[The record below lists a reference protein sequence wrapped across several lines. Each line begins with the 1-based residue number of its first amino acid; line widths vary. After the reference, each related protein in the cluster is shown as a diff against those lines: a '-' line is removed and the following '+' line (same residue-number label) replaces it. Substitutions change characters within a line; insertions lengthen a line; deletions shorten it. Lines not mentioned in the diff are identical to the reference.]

1 MHEAIAP
8 GAPSSQWEQPPM
20 NRLRLHAIS
29 FVLGALIA
37 TVACGGSD
45 RSPAGPSSNDPGS
58 SGAPPPA
65 AGATVSG
72 TVTSGGA
79 AGLRLLDA
87 GLGGMKVSVVGTTL
101 STTTGSGG
109 NFQLHGVPPGLVR
122 LLFEGA
128 GASGTLELDDVS
140 ETEEISLSV
149 VVNGSAIEL
158 AGQERVTGSQAQLE
172 GKVISADYPGRT
184 LVVGTTTV
192 IVPENVSITNG
203 SRELELQDVIVG
215 ARVHVKGSSGG
226 DTITAT
232 SIIVQQ
238 TGLERVTVSGV
249 ASDMSGACPDVT
261 FKFGSLALA
270 VNGSTIFVKGTCGDL
285 KGGVTIEAKGFRR
298 TDGSVLATMVKF
310 NSGGNDEPGDKV
322 VEFTGVISALSGNCP
337 ARTFQAAGREVRTN
351 GSTTFLTPCA
361 TLENGQTVEVKG
373 KETGSGKVNAT
384 ELK

>member
-1 MHEAIAP
+1 M
-8 GAPSSQWEQPPM
+8 
-20 NRLRLHAIS
+20 
-29 FVLGALIA
+29 
-37 TVACGGSD
+37 
-45 RSPAGPSSNDPGS
+45 
-58 SGAPPPA
+58 
-65 AGATVSG
+65 SG

-128 GASGTLELDDVS
+128 GASGTLDLDDVS

-149 VVNGSAIEL
+149 VVSGSAIEL
-158 AGQERVTGSQAQLE
+158 ASQERVTGSQAQLE
-172 GKVISADYPGRT
+172 GKVVSANYPART

-203 SRELELQDVIVG
+203 FRELELQDVIVG
-215 ARVHVKGSSGG
+215 ARVHVKGSLSGE
-226 DTITAT
+226 TITAT

-249 ASDMSGACPDVT
+249 ASDVSGACPDVT
-261 FKFGSLALA
+261 FKFGSIALA

-285 KGGVTIEAKGFRR
+285 KGGVSVEAKGFRR

-310 NSGGNDEPGDKV
+310 KSGGDGGSGDGGDGNKT
-322 VEFTGVISALSGNCP
+322 VEFTGVISALSGTCP
-337 ARTFQAAGREVRTN
+337 ARTFQAAGREVKTN

-361 TLENGQTVEVKG
+361 TLANGQTVEVKG

-384 ELK
+384 EVK